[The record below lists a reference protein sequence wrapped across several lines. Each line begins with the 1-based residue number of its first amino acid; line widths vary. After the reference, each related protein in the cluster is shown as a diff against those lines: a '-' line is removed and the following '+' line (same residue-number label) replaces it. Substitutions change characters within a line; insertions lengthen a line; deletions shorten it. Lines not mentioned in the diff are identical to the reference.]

1 MSLSPGSSFSLA
13 SALPNDTFSNDASLP
28 NSTPPTTVAD
38 SASMNS
44 EPSKLDEITVDV
56 DSEPTTSLP
65 SSAHDDV
72 PMLDAPVQEPVQEGE
87 ARDTPTRP
95 RRSKAAPVYNLSKLS
110 GTDGHGKRRANGDVI
125 SNRRRRTLIKA
136 GLMEDDGFLEQENAR
151 AVNRSK
157 AIGARDSQSASQT
170 SSPRTIRRA
179 KPSPPPR
186 SSSRRATLDVA
197 TLNRMIVNTDRRG
210 RKSMDKIVAPPP
222 QKISRELR
230 RLQDTKE
237 FAHVDEQPIVT
248 TVWANGKYVDPKEA
262 ESRARKRAKK
272 DEPKNDP
279 KADQEETESPEP
291 VTNTKQ
297 RRIKKYL
304 EKGLYSGQDAPMDI
318 YKGLTMTEKK
328 QLSELPELIPSGRVN
343 KIMPSPMFTGLRTL
357 IAGRDFRLPFHV
369 CNPLPPGQPKP
380 DEWRKMT
387 KNRFIGDSKDIWR
400 KSPHYHDMS
409 KCVCKPEDGCGDN
422 CQNRIMLYECDDS
435 NCSVGK
441 ENCTNRAFA
450 DLTARRNKG
459 GKYRVGVEVIK
470 TSDRGYGVRS
480 NRCFEPNQ
488 IIMEYAGE
496 IITEEECERRMN
508 EIYKNNDCYYLMS
521 FDQNMIID
529 ATTGSIARFVNHS
542 CNPNCRMIK
551 WIVAGQPR
559 MALFAGDKPIL
570 TGDELTYDYN
580 FDPFSSKNVQKCLC
594 GQPNCRGFLGP
605 KPREVKPAIKT
616 VLKDTVKAG
625 KRKLQEFLGGEED
638 KAKKPKAKKPTVKAI
653 TSTRGALANVGMQL
667 KQGAAT
673 ALKKTVGS
681 VTSKA
686 RGKKTSGASRTSLKG
701 RKSTGTIIKKKLTT
715 TTRVVKAYS
724 KGTPKKQV
732 TSQTSVTAKV
742 TKKTVSEKAPPKSP
756 VKKTPTK
763 KVVTQKTYS
772 SKGSKTSASAKARKV
787 INGLSS
793 PRKAIEITRGIQT
806 ITASAE

>member
-56 DSEPTTSLP
+56 DAEPTISLP
-65 SSAHDDV
+65 SSARDDV
-72 PMLDAPVQEPVQEGE
+72 PMTDAPAQDSVQEGE
-87 ARDTPTRP
+87 SRDSPIRP
-95 RRSKAAPVYNLSKLS
+95 RRSHAAPVYNLSKLS

-125 SNRRRRTLIKA
+125 STRRRRTLIKA

-151 AVNRSK
+151 AAGRSQ
-157 AIGARDSQSASQT
+157 AIGARDSQSASQK

-210 RKSMDKIVAPPP
+210 RKSMEKIAAPPP

-237 FAHVDEQPIVT
+237 FAHVDEQPMIT

-262 ESRARKRAKK
+262 ESRARKRVKK
-272 DEPKNDP
+272 DESKNDP
-279 KADQEETESPEP
+279 PAEQEETVSPEP
-291 VTNTKQ
+291 VTNTRQ
-297 RRIKKYL
+297 RRVKKYL

-318 YKGLTMTEKK
+318 YKGLTMNEKK

-357 IAGRDFRLPFHV
+357 IAGRDFRLPFHI

-409 KCVCKPEDGCGDN
+409 KCVCTPEDGCGDN

-441 ENCTNRAFA
+441 EACTNRAFA
-450 DLTARRNKG
+450 DLTSRRNKG

-551 WIVAGQPR
+551 WIVSGQPR
-559 MALFAGDKPIL
+559 MALFAGDKPIM

-638 KAKKPKAKKPTVKAI
+638 KAKKPRAKKPTLKAI

-673 ALKKTVGS
+673 ALKKTVAS
-681 VTSKA
+681 VASKA
-686 RGKKTSGASRTSLKG
+686 RGKKTNGASQTPLKG

-715 TTRVVKAYS
+715 TTRLVKTYT
-724 KGTPKKQV
+724 KGTPKKQT

-742 TKKTVSEKAPPKSP
+742 TKKTVSGKASPKSP
-756 VKKTPTK
+756 VKKTPTT

-772 SKGSKTSASAKARKV
+772 SKGSRTPASVKARKV
-787 INGLSS
+787 ISGLSS
-793 PRKAIEITRGIQT
+793 PRKAIEISRGIQT
-806 ITASAE
+806 ITASTE